1 MKQPAVVG
9 DINDPSRAP
18 APLTDAECETTV
30 TFQGIPVA
38 VAQPTGLVHPE
49 LGNPPAFPATG
60 STSVT
65 IGGLDLHRVGDSRE
79 SGSLTVT
86 LNPNP
91 ICLIGD

>member
-9 DINDPSRAP
+9 DIHDPSRRP
-18 APLTDAECETTV
+18 APLTPAECEPTV

-38 VAQPTGLVHPE
+38 VAESTGLIHPE
-49 LGNPPAFPATG
+49 EGSPPAFPATG

-65 IGGLDLHRVGDSRE
+65 IGGLPLHRVGDSRA
-79 SGSLTVT
+79 SGAITVT

-91 ICLIGD
+91 TCLIGD